1 MTRVAVLAAR
11 ALPNDCGIWTASR
24 AIIEALARHG
34 KMKYTFEVNSSQSDL
49 KGTWDNTDRICFI
62 DPLLETIPRWA
73 RWMDGGHP
81 RFPRADRLRD
91 FVYNHAPSVKISRRY
106 YSRAARA
113 LNADVVFVPFQNV
126 PFLHSDPRIHYVL
139 YAYDF
144 RGEHLP
150 EFETRESLK
159 TARALYAGYRR
170 AGAVLVL
177 GETVREDAIRFAG
190 VEADRVFVAPFGE
203 WPMPE
208 VGGEFRTLVRRKF
221 NLPERFIFY
230 PAPSRPHK
238 NHLRLIRALADLKK
252 QGFRIPLVTTGRQR
266 PHSAVLEQRIR
277 ELGMESDVILTGY
290 VDLETLSALYDLC
303 TVVALPTLFEGA
315 TGIPLLEAM
324 AKGKPIAAAA
334 VCEIPSA
341 LGEAGILFDPLS
353 ESNIADALRRLW
365 ESESLCKEL
374 SARAKR
380 AAAARSWTT
389 FAHRCEEAFQY
400 AAAHPM
406 GMK

>member
-49 KGTWDNTDRICFI
+49 KDKWDNTDRICFI

-81 RFPRADRLRD
+81 RFPRMDRLRD
-91 FVYNHAPSVKISRRY
+91 SVYARVPSAKISGRY
-106 YSRAARA
+106 YSRAVGA
-113 LNADVVFVPFQNV
+113 LNADVIFVPFQNV
-126 PFLHSDPRIHYVL
+126 PFAHSDSRIKYVV

-144 RGEHLP
+144 RAEHLP
-150 EFETRESLK
+150 EFETCESLK
-159 TARALYAGYRR
+159 MERALYPGYRG

-177 GETVREDAIRFAG
+177 GETVRADAVRFAG
-190 VEADRVFVAPFGE
+190 VNAERVFVAPFGE

-208 VGGEFRTLVRRKF
+208 VSEEIRVKVRKTF
-221 NLPERFIFY
+221 GLPERFAFY

-238 NHLRLIRALADLKK
+238 NHLRLIRVLADLKK
-252 QGFRIPLVTTGRQR
+252 QGCRIPLVTTGKQR
-266 PHSAVLEQRIR
+266 PHSAEVECLIR
-277 ELGMESDVILTGY
+277 ELGMESEVIITGY
-290 VDLETLSALYDLC
+290 VNLETLSALYDLS
-303 TVVALPTLFEGA
+303 TLVALPTLFEGA

-324 AKGKPIAAAA
+324 TKGKPIAAAA

-341 LGEAGILFDPLS
+341 LGNAGILFDPLS
-353 ESNIADALRRLW
+353 ETEMGDALRRLW
-365 ESESLCKEL
+365 ESESLRKEL
-374 SARAKR
+374 AARAKQ
-380 AAAARSWTT
+380 AAGARSWTN
-389 FAHRCEEAFQY
+389 FAQRCEEAFAY
-400 AAAHPM
+400 AAENPS